1 MSNINQLVLE
11 AAKKPGPPKRF
22 RPKVR
27 RVNIKKQRSIY
38 AGQAAASISRKINPA
53 LAARKKMYRKMY
65 LDIKKR
71 EQQMY
76 AARARAMSMR
86 R

>member
-11 AAKKPGPPKRF
+11 AVKKPGPPKRF
-22 RPKVR
+22 KPKVR

-38 AGQAAASISRKINPA
+38 AGQAAAAISRKRNPA
-53 LAARKKMYRKMY
+53 LAARKKMYRDMY
-65 LDIKKR
+65 LKIKQR

-76 AARARAMSMR
+76 RAQARMQAMR